1 MAEIALTASMRQ
13 NVVSLQ
19 LTESLINRTQD
30 RLATGKRVNSALDNP
45 TNFFVAARH
54 TQRANDLVGRKDSM
68 GEAVQTIKAA
78 DVGISGIKTL
88 LESAKGLVESAR
100 SATTA
105 DRSALGTQFSQILL
119 KINDVIE
126 DANYKGVN
134 YLQNGSLTVLFNEDG
149 TNALTVTGFTA
160 NVGVSGL
167 GVVASG
173 VDISAG
179 GAALD
184 AAASQIQA
192 ALTTL
197 TTQASILASN
207 LSVISGRLD
216 FTTNLVNVLKEGA
229 DKLTLADMNEESANM
244 LALQTRQNLGV
255 TSLSLASQAAQSVL
269 RLFG

>member
-19 LTESLINRTQD
+19 LTETLINRTQD

-54 TQRANDLVGRKDSM
+54 TQRANDLIGRKDAM
-68 GEAVQTIKAA
+68 GEAIQTIKAA
-78 DVGISGIKTL
+78 DTGISGIKTL

-119 KINDVIE
+119 KINDLIE
-126 DANYKGVN
+126 DADYKGTN
-134 YLQNGSLTVLFNEDG
+134 YLENGSLTVLFNEDG
-149 TNALTVTGFTA
+149 SNALTVTGFTA

-167 GVVASG
+167 GVAASG
-173 VDISAG
+173 ADISAG

-184 AAASQIQA
+184 AAASQIQV

-207 LSVISGRLD
+207 LSIISARQD
-216 FTTNLVNVLKEGA
+216 FTTDLVNVLKEGA

-269 RLFG
+269 RLF

>member
-1 MAEIALTASMRQ
+1 MADIALTASMRQ

-19 LTESLINRTQD
+19 LTETLINRTQD
-30 RLATGKRVNSALDNP
+30 RLASGKKVNSALDNP

-54 TQRANDLVGRKDSM
+54 TQRANDLIGRKDTM
-68 GEAVQTIKAA
+68 GEAIQTIKAA
-78 DVGISGIKTL
+78 DAGISGIKTL
-88 LESAKGLVESAR
+88 LDSAKGLVESAR

-105 DRSALGTQFSQILL
+105 DRSALGTQFSQIML
-119 KINDVIE
+119 KINDLVE
-126 DANYKGVN
+126 DSEYKGTN
-134 YLQNGSLTVLFNEDG
+134 YLEAGSLTVLFNEDG

-160 NVGVSGL
+160 NAGVSGL

-173 VDISAG
+173 ADIGTG
-179 GAALD
+179 GTFLD
-184 AAASQIQA
+184 AASSQITV

-197 TTQASILASN
+197 TTQASILSSN
-207 LSVISGRLD
+207 LSIISARQD
-216 FTTNLVNVLKEGA
+216 FTTNMVNTLKEGA

-269 RLFG
+269 RLF

>member
-30 RLATGKRVNSALDNP
+30 RLASGKKVNSALDNP
-45 TNFFVAARH
+45 TNFFVASRH

-68 GEAVQTIKAA
+68 GEAIQTIKAA
-78 DVGISGIKTL
+78 DVGITGIKTL

-119 KINDVIE
+119 KINDVVE

-149 TNALTVTGFTA
+149 TNSLTVTGFTA

-192 ALTTL
+192 AITTL
-197 TTQASILASN
+197 STQASILASN
-207 LSVISGRLD
+207 LSVINGRLD
-216 FTTNLVNVLKEGA
+216 FTTNIVNVLKEGA
-229 DKLTLADMNEESANM
+229 DKLTLADMNEESASM

>member
-1 MAEIALTASMRQ
+1 MSEIALTASMRQ

-45 TNFFVAARH
+45 TNYFVAARH
-54 TQRANDLVGRKDSM
+54 TQRASDLTSRKDAM
-68 GEAVQTIKAA
+68 GEAIQTIKAA

-100 SATTA
+100 SANTA
-105 DRSALGTQFSQILL
+105 DRSALGTQYSQIIL
-119 KINDVIE
+119 KINDLVQ
-126 DANYKGVN
+126 DSTYKGTN
-134 YLQNGSLTVLFNEDG
+134 YLEAGSLTVLFNEDG
-149 TNALTVTGFTA
+149 SNALTVTGFTG

-173 VDISAG
+173 ADIGTG
-179 GAALD
+179 GTFLD
-184 AAASQIQA
+184 AASSQIQA

-197 TTQASILASN
+197 TVQAAVLASN
-207 LSVISGRLD
+207 LSVINGRLD

>member
-1 MAEIALTASMRQ
+1 MAAEISLTASMRA

-19 LTESLINRTQD
+19 MTEALISRTQD

-45 TNFFVAARH
+45 TNYFAAARH
-54 TQRANDLVGRKDSM
+54 SQRANDLVGRKDAM
-68 GEAVQTIKAA
+68 GEAIQTIKAA
-78 DVGISGIKTL
+78 DSGITGIKTL
-88 LESAKGLVESAR
+88 LESAKGVVEAAR
-100 SATTA
+100 GQTTA

-119 KINDVIE
+119 KINDMVE
-126 DANYKGVN
+126 DADYKGVN

-149 TNALTVTGFTA
+149 SNTLSVAGFSADFTSL
-160 NVGVSGL
+160 GITVSG
-167 GVVASG
+167 GTVMTSDPG
-173 VDISAG
+173 
-179 GAALD
+179 LD
-184 AAASQIQA
+184 AAGSQIQV

-207 LSVISGRLD
+207 LSIINGRLD

-255 TSLSLASQAAQSVL
+255 TSLSLASQAAQSVM

>member
-1 MAEIALTASMRQ
+1 MADIALTASMRQ

-19 LTESLINRTQD
+19 LTETLINRTQD
-30 RLATGKRVNSALDNP
+30 RLASGKKVNSALDNP
-45 TNFFVAARH
+45 TNVVVAARH
-54 TQRANDLVGRKDSM
+54 TQRANDRIGRKDTM
-68 GEAVQTIKAA
+68 GEAIQTIKAA
-78 DVGISGIKTL
+78 DAGITGIKSL

-119 KINDVIE
+119 KINDLVE
-126 DANYKGVN
+126 DADYKGTN
-134 YLQNGSLTVLFNEDG
+134 YLESGSLTVLFNEDG

-160 NVGVSGL
+160 NVGASGL
-167 GVVASG
+167 GVAASG
-173 VDISAG
+173 ADISAG
-179 GAALD
+179 GSGLD
-184 AAASQIQA
+184 AASSQIQV

-197 TTQASILASN
+197 STQASILSSN
-207 LSVISGRLD
+207 LSIISARQN
-216 FTTNLVNVLKEGA
+216 FTTNLTNVLKEGA

-269 RLFG
+269 RLF

>member
-1 MAEIALTASMRQ
+1 MKEIALTASMRQ

-54 TQRANDLVGRKDSM
+54 TQRASDLAGRKDAM
-68 GEAVQTIKAA
+68 GEAIQTIKAA

-88 LESAKGLVESAR
+88 LESASGLVESAR

-105 DRSALGTQFSQILL
+105 DRSALGTQFSQILI
-119 KINDVIE
+119 KINDLIE
-126 DANYKGVN
+126 DSSYKGVN

-149 TNALTVTGFTA
+149 SNALTVTGFTA

-173 VDISAG
+173 ADISAG
-179 GAALD
+179 GSALD
-184 AAASQIQA
+184 AAASQIQV

-207 LSVISGRLD
+207 LSVINGRLD

>member
-1 MAEIALTASMRQ
+1 MPEIALTASMRQ

-19 LTESLINRTQD
+19 LTESLVNRTQD
-30 RLATGKRVNSALDNP
+30 RLATGKKVNSALDNP

-54 TQRANDLVGRKDSM
+54 TQRANDLVGRKDAM
-68 GEAVQTIKAA
+68 GEAIQTIKAA
-78 DVGISGIKTL
+78 DVGISGIKNL
-88 LESAKGLVESAR
+88 LESARGLVESAR
-100 SATTA
+100 SAGA
-105 DRSALGTQFSQILL
+105 SDRSALGTQFSQILI
-119 KINDVIE
+119 KINDLVE
-126 DANYKGVN
+126 DSDYKGTN
-134 YLQNGSLTVLFNEDG
+134 YLENGSLTVLFNEDG
-149 TNALTVTGFTA
+149 SNVLTVTGFSA
-160 NVGVSGL
+160 DLSSMGME
-167 GVVASG
+167 ASG
-173 VDISAG
+173 ETISAG
-179 GAALD
+179 GPLLD
-184 AAASQIQA
+184 DAASQIQV

-216 FTTNLVNVLKEGA
+216 FTTNLVNVLKEGS

>member
-1 MAEIALTASMRQ
+1 MKEIALTASMRQ

-54 TQRANDLVGRKDSM
+54 TQRANDLVTRKDAM
-68 GEAVQTIKAA
+68 GEAVQSIKAA

-88 LESAKGLVESAR
+88 LESASGLVESAR

-105 DRSALGTQFSQILL
+105 DRSALGTQFSQILI
-119 KINDVIE
+119 KINDLIE
-126 DANYKGVN
+126 DSSYKGVN

-149 TNALTVTGFTA
+149 SNALTVTGFTA
-160 NVGVSGL
+160 NVGISGL

-173 VDISAG
+173 ADISAG
-179 GAALD
+179 GSALD
-184 AAASQIQA
+184 AASSQIQV

-207 LSVISGRLD
+207 LSVINGRLD

>member
-1 MAEIALTASMRQ
+1 MADVTLTAAMRQ

-19 LTESLINRTQD
+19 VTQTLMDRTQE
-30 RLATGKRVNSALDNP
+30 RLATGRKVNSALDNP
-45 TNFFVAARH
+45 TNYFVAARH
-54 TQRANDLVGRKDSM
+54 VQRANDLQGRKDQM
-68 GEAVQTIKAA
+68 GEAVQSIKAA
-78 DVGISGIKTL
+78 DTGITGMKSL

-119 KINDVIE
+119 KINDLVQ
-126 DANYKGVN
+126 DANYKGTN
-134 YLQNGSLTVLFNEDG
+134 YLEAGSLTVLFNEDG
-149 TNALTVTGFTA
+149 SNALTVTGFTA
-160 NVGVSGL
+160 DVGVSGL

-173 VDISAG
+173 ADISVG
-179 GAALD
+179 GSSLD
-184 AAASQIQA
+184 AAASQIQV

-207 LSVISGRLD
+207 LSIVSARQN
-216 FTTNLVNVLKEGA
+216 FTTDLTNVLKEGA

-269 RLFG
+269 RLF

>member
-1 MAEIALTASMRQ
+1 MPEIALTAGMRQ

-19 LTESLINRTQD
+19 LAESLISRTQD
-30 RLATGKRVNSALDNP
+30 RLATGKKVNSALDNP

-54 TQRANDLVGRKDSM
+54 TQRASDLQGRKDAM
-68 GEAVQTIKAA
+68 GEAIQTIKAA
-78 DVGISGIKTL
+78 DTGISGIKTL

-100 SATTA
+100 SGTTA
-105 DRSALGTQFSQILL
+105 DRSALGTQFSNILL
-119 KINDVIE
+119 KINDLVE
-126 DANYKGVN
+126 DADYKGTN
-134 YLQNGSLTVLFNEDG
+134 YLENGSLTVLFNEDG
-149 TNALTVTGFTA
+149 TNALTVSGFTA
-160 NVGVSGL
+160 NVGASGL
-167 GVVASG
+167 GVNASG
-173 VDISAG
+173 ADISAG
-179 GAALD
+179 GTGLD
-184 AAASQIQA
+184 NAASQIQV

-207 LSVISGRLD
+207 LSVVNGRLD
-216 FTTNLVNVLKEGA
+216 FTANLVNVLKEGA

>member
-1 MAEIALTASMRQ
+1 MADIALTASMRQ

-19 LTESLINRTQD
+19 LTETLVNRTQD
-30 RLATGKRVNSALDNP
+30 RLASGKKVNSALDSP

-54 TQRANDLVGRKDSM
+54 TQRANDLLGRKDQM
-68 GEAVQTIKAA
+68 GEAIQTIKAA
-78 DVGISGIKTL
+78 DTGISGIKTL

-119 KINDVIE
+119 KINDLIE
-126 DANYKGVN
+126 DADYKGTN
-134 YLQNGSLTVLFNEDG
+134 YLENGSLTVLFNEDG

-179 GAALD
+179 GTALD
-184 AAASQIQA
+184 AAASQIQT

-207 LSVISGRLD
+207 LSIISARQD
-216 FTTNLVNVLKEGA
+216 FTTNLTNVLKEGA

-269 RLFG
+269 RLF

>member
-45 TNFFVAARH
+45 TNFFVASRH

-68 GEAVQTIKAA
+68 GEAIQTIKAA
-78 DVGISGIKTL
+78 DVGITGIKTL

-119 KINDVIE
+119 KINDVVE

-173 VDISAG
+173 SDISGG

-184 AAASQIQA
+184 AASSQIQA
-192 ALTTL
+192 AITTL
-197 TTQASILASN
+197 STQASILASN
-207 LSVISGRLD
+207 LSVINGRLD
-216 FTTNLVNVLKEGA
+216 FTTNIVNVLKEGA
-229 DKLTLADMNEESANM
+229 DKLTLADMNEESASM